1 MILERTLDGLA
12 LAPVPTQ
19 ARRFPL
25 AERRG
30 RRRPGLTVARQVV
43 GPEPGAE
50 RDQPG
55 EVGDR
60 LDGARLGY
68 PDEAVRVE
76 VVAQQ
81 EGGVG
86 VRGLEQPWP
95 PVVEQVALVDRLQ
108 PEGVALLAERG
119 EDGIGLALVR
129 RPQRG
134 LPQPALT
141 RGFEGDRLPEPCNYS
156 QRASSFVQ

>member
-1 MILERTLDGLA
+1 M
-12 LAPVPTQ
+12 
-19 ARRFPL
+19 
-25 AERRG
+25 
-30 RRRPGLTVARQVV
+30 
-43 GPEPGAE
+43 
-50 RDQPG
+50 
-55 EVGDR
+55 
-60 LDGARLGY
+60 
-68 PDEAVRVE
+68 RVE

-86 VRGLEQPWP
+86 VRGLEQPRP

-119 EDGIGLALVR
+119 EDGIGLALGL

-134 LPQPALT
+134 LPQPALA
-141 RGFEGDRLPEPCNYS
+141 RGFEGDRLPETRSYS